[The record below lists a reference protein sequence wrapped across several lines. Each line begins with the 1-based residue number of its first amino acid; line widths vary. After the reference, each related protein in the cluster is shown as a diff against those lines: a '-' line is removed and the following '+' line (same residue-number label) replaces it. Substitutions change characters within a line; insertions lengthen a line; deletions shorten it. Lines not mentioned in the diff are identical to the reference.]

1 MHLQMTPLKPSQTLR
16 NLSPL
21 SVLVLTACGGA
32 SPSSPSIGGGVIE
45 TTPGPSNVLG
55 NVVKGPLS
63 HAFVFLDYD
72 NNGVQNSNE
81 PFVRTAADGS
91 FSISTSRINYT
102 IVALTDDSTID
113 TSSGSVLLGI
123 TLKAPSTASVI
134 TPSTTLM
141 QQGNLTADQMARV
154 LDLPAGLDPLNFNPC
169 AVGRT

>member
-1 MHLQMTPLKPSQTLR
+1 MHLQMTPLKPSRTLR

-32 SPSSPSIGGGVIE
+32 SPSSPSVGGGVI
-45 TTPGPSNVLG
+45 GPSDVLG

-72 NNGVQNSNE
+72 NNGVQNSND

>member
-1 MHLQMTPLKPSQTLR
+1 M
-16 NLSPL
+16 
-21 SVLVLTACGGA
+21 
-32 SPSSPSIGGGVIE
+32 
-45 TTPGPSNVLG
+45 LG

-81 PFVRTAADGS
+81 PFVRTAADDS
-91 FSISTSRINYT
+91 FSISTNRINYT

-141 QQGNLTADQMARV
+141 QQGSLTAEQV
-154 LDLPAGLDPLNFNPC
+154 SQSVGLASGC
-169 AVGRT
+169 

>member
-1 MHLQMTPLKPSQTLR
+1 LWGRFAQ
-16 NLSPL
+16 LSKYWW
-21 SVLVLTACGGA
+21 
-32 SPSSPSIGGGVIE
+32 GVIA

-81 PFVRTAADGS
+81 PFVRTAADDS
-91 FSISTSRINYT
+91 FSISTNRINYT

-113 TSSGSVLLGI
+113 TSSGSLLLGI